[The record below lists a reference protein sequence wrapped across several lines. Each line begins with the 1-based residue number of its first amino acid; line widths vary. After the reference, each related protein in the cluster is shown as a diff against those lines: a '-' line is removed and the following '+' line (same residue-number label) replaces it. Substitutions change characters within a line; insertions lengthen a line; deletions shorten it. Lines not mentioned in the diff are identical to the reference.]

1 MRPEDKIVSTVP
13 ISLHKLTPVR
23 VGQGRKYIFQMIIQ
37 IIFLRIK
44 NGKWLI
50 GAQLNIRA
58 IEHQCILLDLSEEI
72 AMKFVEKRTDKH
84 ATMPMVELKMPK
96 TVIYLDCQ
104 TKEDLKIIE
113 ESILNKCT
121 SPMNT
126 KNVSKNTVLWYYV
139 LRIKIMR
146 QGRP

>member
-1 MRPEDKIVSTVP
+1 
-13 ISLHKLTPVR
+13 
-23 VGQGRKYIFQMIIQ
+23 MIEIT
-37 IIFLRIK
+37 IKVIFLRIK

-50 GAQLNIRA
+50 GTQLNIRA
-58 IEHQCILLDLSEEI
+58 IEYLSILVDLSEEI
-72 AMKFVEKRTDKH
+72 AIKFVEKRTEKRI

-126 KNVSKNTVLWYYV
+126 KNVRKNTTKWFYV
-139 LRIKIMR
+139 EENETWIKNCEARASLRFKTCPNYNTITNYFD
-146 QGRP
+146 